1 MISDDLVQAFHEE
14 LSDLLESL
22 DRCLLDLK
30 SAPDDMD
37 LIAQV
42 FRDLHTIKGNAAMF
56 GFTELSSFVHSFESA
71 FDKIRSGSA
80 KVTDGVVKIALQARD
95 EIPGLIQSS
104 EDPDGRRAAI
114 LSALE
119 VELGLDSAT
128 AIATPSSDAAE
139 MADSVAEA
147 GGSFLRFRFVGATFE
162 SGFRPEL
169 IVQELADLG
178 AEDIAADVSQVPD
191 LTDLDPGRCY
201 MSWSCVLPSG
211 VGKDAI
217 EDVFVF
223 ADAEW
228 TLTPLDASAA
238 VDPACAD
245 EDAVS
250 QDAAAPVAQ
259 EAKSAAEPAKSSV
272 PPVVKQATVQASTP
286 AAAQAN
292 TTVRVPAQ
300 RLDALMD
307 SVGELVIVEAR
318 LTELA
323 RLSRDPALLST
334 AEQITR
340 LASGLRDT
348 TMTMRMVP
356 MKTIVGRFRRLVSE
370 AADMLGKPVRFVVEG
385 EDTEFD
391 KTLIE
396 KLADPIVHLL
406 RNAIDHGVELAGQ
419 RASVGKPEEAVIAL
433 SAEQSGAEVLVR
445 IRDDGRGMNPQKIK
459 AKAIAM
465 GLIGADAQLTDTQ
478 LCNLIFE
485 PGFSTAGQVTEIS
498 GRGVGMDVVRRTIEG
513 LRGSISLDTVEGKG
527 TTVTLRL
534 PLTLAIIDGLL
545 VDIRGERYTIPMES
559 VQEIVELP
567 IENAKAKQGGDFLD
581 IRGQFV
587 PFVRLESLLDCTG
600 APVGRQNVV
609 VINCDGEKVGLVVD
623 RILGT
628 NQTVIK
634 QMSKMH
640 RSVSVVSG
648 ASILGDGSVAL
659 ILDVAQVVQLARR
672 RGFVADQGAEVAA

>member
-119 VELGLDSAT
+119 VELGLDGAT
-128 AIATPSSDAAE
+128 AIAAPLPDAAE

-169 IVQELADLG
+169 ILQELADLG

-201 MSWSCVLPSG
+201 MSWSCVMPSG

-238 VDPACAD
+238 VDPACVDAD
-245 EDAVS
+245 VVSDDAPS
-250 QDAAAPVAQ
+250 PVAQ
-259 EAKSAAEPAKSSV
+259 EIKPAAEPAKSSV
-272 PPVVKQATVQASTP
+272 PPVAKQAPVQASTP

-323 RLSRDPALLST
+323 RLS
-334 AEQITR
+334 
-340 LASGLRDT
+340 
-348 TMTMRMVP
+348 
-356 MKTIVGRFRRLVSE
+356 
-370 AADMLGKPVRFVVEG
+370 PV
-385 EDTEFD
+385 
-391 KTLIE
+391 
-396 KLADPIVHLL
+396 
-406 RNAIDHGVELAGQ
+406 
-419 RASVGKPEEAVIAL
+419 
-433 SAEQSGAEVLVR
+433 
-445 IRDDGRGMNPQKIK
+445 
-459 AKAIAM
+459 
-465 GLIGADAQLTDTQ
+465 
-478 LCNLIFE
+478 
-485 PGFSTAGQVTEIS
+485 
-498 GRGVGMDVVRRTIEG
+498 
-513 LRGSISLDTVEGKG
+513 
-527 TTVTLRL
+527 
-534 PLTLAIIDGLL
+534 
-545 VDIRGERYTIPMES
+545 
-559 VQEIVELP
+559 
-567 IENAKAKQGGDFLD
+567 
-581 IRGQFV
+581 
-587 PFVRLESLLDCTG
+587 
-600 APVGRQNVV
+600 
-609 VINCDGEKVGLVVD
+609 
-623 RILGT
+623 
-628 NQTVIK
+628 
-634 QMSKMH
+634 
-640 RSVSVVSG
+640 
-648 ASILGDGSVAL
+648 
-659 ILDVAQVVQLARR
+659 
-672 RGFVADQGAEVAA
+672 